1 MVAQELLPLLFPH
14 ISTVGPVMG
23 QCSRVKAGLC
33 CGTLCGLCIFEGED
47 ERAVNLRK
55 IQSPGT
61 TVKFGGG
68 VWSGK
73 THVVSETVTN
83 TVQASTMLNNVKE
96 VQEFVG
102 ILELLSTFSPHMAP
116 CLNPLFELDRPICDS
131 EKYRSSPEA
140 ETTEEKRV
148 PLGFLVPALEGGRNC
163 IHAPKNTSP

>member
-1 MVAQELLPLLFPH
+1 MVAQELLPLPFPH

-23 QCSRVKAGLC
+23 QRLASAAGR
-33 CGTLCGLCIFEGED
+33 TLCGLRIFEGED

-55 IQSPGT
+55 IQGPGT
-61 TVKFGGG
+61 TVKFRGG

-73 THVVSETVTN
+73 LRVVSETVTD
-83 TVQASTMLNNVKE
+83 TVQASPTLKNVKE

-140 ETTEEKRV
+140 
-148 PLGFLVPALEGGRNC
+148 
-163 IHAPKNTSP
+163 